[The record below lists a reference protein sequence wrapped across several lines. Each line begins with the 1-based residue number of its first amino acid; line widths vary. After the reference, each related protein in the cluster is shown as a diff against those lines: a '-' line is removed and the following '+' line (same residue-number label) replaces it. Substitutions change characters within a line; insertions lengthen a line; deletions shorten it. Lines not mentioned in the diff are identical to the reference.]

1 MRRKDKIS
9 MRSAD
14 PQEFIDKALDLIE
27 SFPVNN
33 KKSIVRQERIWKNAK
48 VDRIPLLLHPSSIK
62 EIDDFPHYNLK
73 ECFYD
78 KKKML
83 LQQLLYVLPVAKV
96 NSDVIP
102 SMRVNLGT
110 VLLPSVFGLKIK
122 VVEDSLPWIASH
134 LDKREL
140 SNMEIDDLIPIKE
153 RGLIPRAIE
162 YMEYFKSIVG
172 KSCRI
177 YLPDTQGP
185 FDIAHLIRGNDI
197 FTDIYDDAPFFHHLM
212 ELSTFVYIE
221 VSRLFKEVIKEPLDS
236 GFHSNSFYM
245 GNCGVRVCEDST
257 IMLSAKMAEEFLLP
271 YLEKAIKPFGG
282 GWVHFCGNGSHL
294 IDLYLSSEYVKG
306 INFGNPEMYD
316 PKKIMSRVHK
326 YNKVYLGSWAK
337 KKKESEH
344 AYFSGILS
352 SLGGKKKGLILVYS
366 SDNEDKPEETIKT
379 WESLHEIH
387 FDED

>member
-1 MRRKDKIS
+1 
-9 MRSAD
+9 MRSNG
-14 PQEFIDKALDLIE
+14 PEELIDKALDLIK
-27 SFPVNN
+27 SFQVNN
-33 KKSIVRQERIWKNAK
+33 KGSIVRQERVWNNEKI
-48 VDRIPLLLHPSSIK
+48 DRLPLLLQPSSIK
-62 EIDDFPHYNLK
+62 EMDGSPHHNFK

-83 LQQLLYVLPVAKV
+83 LQQLLYVLPVVKA
-96 NSDVIP
+96 NSDAIP
-102 SMRVNLGT
+102 SIRVNLGT

-134 LDKREL
+134 LEKREL
-140 SNMEIDDLIPIKE
+140 SRMEIYDLIPIKE
-153 RGLIPRAIE
+153 KGLIPKAVE
-162 YMEYFKSIVG
+162 YIEYFKSIVG

-185 FDIAHLIRGNDI
+185 FDIAHLARGSDI

-221 VSRLFKEVIKEPLDS
+221 ASKLFKEIIEEPLAS
-236 GFHSNSFYM
+236 GFHFNGYYM

-257 IMLSAKMAEEFLLP
+257 TMLSARMAEEFTMS

-306 INFGNPEMYD
+306 INSGNPEMYE
-316 PKKIMSRVHK
+316 PREVMSKIHK

-337 KKKESEH
+337 KKKENEY
-344 AYFSGILS
+344 AYFNRILS
-352 SLGGKKKGLILVYS
+352 SLERKKKGLILVYS
-366 SDNEDKPEETIKT
+366 SDNEDKFEKT
-379 WESLHEIH
+379 MKVWESLHEIY
-387 FDED
+387 FD